1 MPKEKKSSE
10 TTEKKEKKAAVAKE
24 PKVAKAT
31 KEPKEPK
38 KVAVKKEKTAEAK
51 EPKKKVA
58 KKKEEVTE
66 ATGVIAS
73 EVAAIS
79 DETKKE
85 SARAMNEMFGL
96 VSYDFDDESDL
107 PADVKYDESSNAY
120 FVGTGRRKTSVAR
133 VRLYTKG
140 EKTIS
145 VNQKKFEEYFSSDD
159 LQRIVL
165 SSLDRMKSEGK
176 FKITVV
182 VKGGGIRSQ
191 AEAVRHG
198 IARALTIFNPE
209 YRKRLRRAGY
219 LTRDQRMKERK
230 KFGLKRARRAPQWS
244 KR

>member
-1 MPKEKKSSE
+1 
-10 TTEKKEKKAAVAKE
+10 
-24 PKVAKAT
+24 
-31 KEPKEPK
+31 
-38 KVAVKKEKTAEAK
+38 
-51 EPKKKVA
+51 
-58 KKKEEVTE
+58 
-66 ATGVIAS
+66 
-73 EVAAIS
+73 
-79 DETKKE
+79 
-85 SARAMNEMFGL
+85 MN
-96 VSYDFDDESDL
+96 
-107 PADVKYDESSNAY
+107 YDESSNDY

-140 EKTIS
+140 DKTIS
-145 VNQKKFEEYFSSDD
+145 VNEKKFKEYFTSDD
-159 LQRIVL
+159 LQRIVM
-165 SSLDRMKSEGK
+165 SSLERMKSVGK

-209 YRKRLRRAGY
+209 YRKRLRRSGY

>member
-10 TTEKKEKKAAVAKE
+10 TTEKKEKKVAVAKE
-24 PKVAKAT
+24 PKAVKA
-31 KEPKEPK
+31 PK
-38 KVAVKKEKTAEAK
+38 KAVVKKEKAT
-51 EPKKKVA
+51 EPKKRTV
-58 KKKEEVTE
+58 KKKEETTE
-66 ATGVIAS
+66 ATGVVAS

-85 SARAMNEMFGL
+85 NARAMNEMFGL
-96 VSYDFDDESDL
+96 ASYDFDDDSDL
-107 PADVKYDESSNAY
+107 PTDIKYDESSNAY

-140 EKTIS
+140 DKTIS
-145 VNQKKFEEYFSSDD
+145 VNEKKFEEYFTSDD
-159 LQRIVL
+159 LQRIVI
-165 SSLDRMKSEGK
+165 SSLERMKSAGK
-176 FKITVV
+176 FKITVI

-209 YRKRLRRAGY
+209 YRKRLRRSGY